1 MTIALGAHSP
11 KLDPV
16 RALRSKEGR
25 REQQRFA
32 IEGPTLLREALA
44 GGRQPEAVYA
54 TEEAWDAFSRSGPD
68 PEAPVFIVPDRA
80 LAKLSELETPPGILA
95 VLPLGLEPLSA
106 LFEDGAPVVLL
117 AGVSDPGNAGTLLR
131 SAEIFGIPK
140 AIFGHGSVEPH
151 NPKAV
156 RATMGAL
163 FRMRVAVAGPDEL
176 LQAAHDAH
184 FVVVAASREGL
195 PLDTFRFPE
204 RVVLAVGNERKGV
217 RGWLPRWDLGVAIP
231 QAGSGESLN
240 AAIAGSIIFYELS
253 KRFRDSSG
261 EGGPRQNPDLSRLGG
276 P

>member
-1 MTIALGAHSP
+1 MPIALGAHSP

-25 REQQRFA
+25 KNQQRFA

-44 GGRQPEAVYA
+44 SGRRPEAVYA
-54 TEEAWDAFSRSGPD
+54 TEEAWAAFLRSDPD
-68 PEAPVFIVPDRA
+68 PELPVYFVPERA

-95 VLPLGLEPLSA
+95 VLPLGLAPIAA
-106 LFEDGAPVVLL
+106 LFADAAPAVLL

-131 SAEIFGIPK
+131 SAEIFGISK
-140 AIFGHGSVEPH
+140 AVFGRGSVEPH
-151 NPKAV
+151 NPKVV

-163 FRMRVAVAGPDEL
+163 FRMRVAVAAPDEFL
-176 LQAAHDAH
+176 EAAHAGH

-195 PLDTFRFPE
+195 PLDRFHFPE
-204 RVVLAVGNERKGV
+204 RVVVAVGNERNGV
-217 RGWLPRWDLGVAIP
+217 RDWLPRWDLGVAIP
-231 QAGSGESLN
+231 QPGGGESLN

-253 KRFRDSSG
+253 KRFRDSSS
-261 EGGPRQNPDLSRLGG
+261 EGATPPK